1 MPEPEAVVWDL
12 ALWSPETPPQG
23 VPVSAKKKS
32 LRHMWA
38 EFAELPRLP
47 RYSMLSF
54 GDDCLA
60 QEGTFFSQPLA
71 LVRTIRLNIEL
82 GGHGGCPVSC
92 CLPRDFFFAD
102 TGLEVRV
109 SSQTLL
115 SATLPR
121 VVHGVVSSAE

>member
-1 MPEPEAVVWDL
+1 MWDL

-23 VPVSAKKKS
+23 VPVSAKKKVPS
-32 LRHMWA
+32 PYVRRVRRT
-38 EFAELPRLP
+38 PRLP
-47 RYSMLSF
+47 RCSMLSF

-115 SATLPR
+115 SATLLR
-121 VVHGVVSSAE
+121 VVHGAVSSAE